1 MEAASSVVKQ
11 EQRAAVVVTGAS
23 SGIGRDIARLAPRTA
38 TVVLVARST
47 AELEGLAV
55 ELRQAG
61 GEALVVTLDLADAAA
76 AASLTQTLAQAG
88 LYCDILVNNAGY
100 GLIGRATDLSV
111 DGQLGIIDVNIR
123 ALSALTLAFLPG
135 MKQRGRGGVL
145 NVASVA
151 AFGPGPGLALY
162 YASKAFVLSLS
173 EALWQEMRNTGVT
186 ITALCPGPVET
197 AFFARATGG
206 ARKPLLFRLAP
217 AMTSRAVA
225 QAGWDGF
232 RAGKRVVFPSFMNR
246 ASAVLMR
253 LTPRML
259 YLPGM
264 MKLQGSRSKN
274 KA

>member
-23 SGIGRDIARLAPRTA
+23 SGIGRDIARLAPKDFV
-38 TVVLVARST
+38 VVLVARST
-47 AELEGLAV
+47 AELEGLAIEV
-55 ELRQAG
+55 RHAG
-61 GEALVVTLDLADAAA
+61 GEALVVTLDLADAMAA
-76 AASLTQTLAQAG
+76 DSLAQALEKAG
-88 LYCDILVNNAGY
+88 LYCDILINNAGY
-100 GLIGRATDLSV
+100 GLIGRATELPA

-173 EALWQEMRNTGVT
+173 EALWQELRGTGVT
-186 ITALCPGPVET
+186 VTALCPGPVET

-217 AMTSRAVA
+217 AMTSQAVA
-225 QAGWDGF
+225 QAGWRGF
-232 RAGKRVVFPSFMNR
+232 HAGKRVVFPSFMNR
-246 ASAVLMR
+246 MSAALMR
-253 LTPRML
+253 VTPKML

-264 MKLQGSRSKN
+264 MKLQASRAKN